1 MFKLSVCEKVEN
13 EREIFRKQQEK
24 APMHLAPG
32 LPDNFDKLES
42 PYSTTRTI
50 DFHMRIRTHACAMLE
65 DHITITNN
73 HEYKKD
79 TSNIKFS
86 QTIPINT

>member
-1 MFKLSVCEKVEN
+1 
-13 EREIFRKQQEK
+13 
-24 APMHLAPG
+24 
-32 LPDNFDKLES
+32 
-42 PYSTTRTI
+42 
-50 DFHMRIRTHACAMLE
+50 MRIRTHACAMLE

-86 QTIPINT
+86 LTKNDKHLNYFLNMIILG

>member
-1 MFKLSVCEKVEN
+1 
-13 EREIFRKQQEK
+13 
-24 APMHLAPG
+24 MHLAPG

-86 QTIPINT
+86 QTVPINT